1 MGTLNFIFVVLC
13 GIFGRK
19 KWEMAEVRMKTMHV
33 GMTVPFPPWP
43 EEGLLE
49 CDKGEM
55 RPVWIPAASSLAT
68 RYEKE
73 EAWHCE
79 RRYLWR

>member
-1 MGTLNFIFVVLC
+1 MANGTI
-13 GIFGRK
+13 GG
-19 KWEMAEVRMKTMHV
+19 AGPTGTKT
-33 GMTVPFPPWP
+33 GAPRFKEDASTT
-43 EEGLLE
+43 G
-49 CDKGEM
+49 KGKM
-55 RPVWIPAASSLAT
+55 RPVWMPAAFSLAT